1 LDLRG
6 AAEQF
11 ARLDAGQ
18 QRRASA
24 DLTLPPFATVID
36 RRYNICMKAEMD
48 VETNRKA
55 LQINLDTQK
64 YGTFAEIGAGQEV
77 ARRFFLVGGAAGTIA
92 KTMSAYDMTFSDA
105 IYGPAD
111 RYVSR
116 VRLNTMLDHE
126 YNLLVERLDKKL
138 GNERTFFVF
147 ADTVAARSFKLHN
160 ESHGWLGVRF
170 QTEPRGEPSQIIIH
184 VRMLDEANADQ
195 QEALGVIGVNLLY
208 GALYQSQP
216 ERLISSL
223 QENLAPGKIQVDL
236 IKFSGPA
243 FANID
248 NRLMSLQLVSQGLTD
263 AVMFTADGEM
273 VQPAEILHK
282 KAILIERGSFRPVTY
297 ATNDMLEGARR
308 QFLKQSGCSEKDLV
322 VLMEMTLENLLSEG
336 QLNHADFLQ
345 RVDILGALGRTVL
358 ISKFGEYYKL
368 AGYLSRYTNQMIGL
382 VMGVPSLHEIFD
394 EKYYL
399 NLEGGIL
406 EALGR
411 MFKHGLKLYVYPI
424 IDEKTGQL
432 VTAMGTEVAPNLR
445 SLFQYLIDNRYIEE
459 IRDYRKDF
467 LRIYPP
473 AVLAKLKAG
482 DESWEEM
489 VPPEV
494 AQIIKEREFF
504 GYRRAVAA

>member
-1 LDLRG
+1 
-6 AAEQF
+6 
-11 ARLDAGQ
+11 
-18 QRRASA
+18 
-24 DLTLPPFATVID
+24 
-36 RRYNICMKAEMD
+36 MKAEMD
-48 VETNRKA
+48 VGTNRKA
-55 LQINLDTQK
+55 FQINLDRQK

-77 ARRFFLVGGAAGTIA
+77 ARRFFHVGGAAGTIA

-126 YNLLVERLDKKL
+126 YNLLLERLDKKL
-138 GNERTFFVF
+138 GAERTFFVF
-147 ADTVAARSFKLHN
+147 ADTVAARSFKEHN

-170 QTEPRGEPSQIIIH
+170 QPAPRSEPSQIIIH
-184 VRMLDEANADQ
+184 VRMLDESNVDQ
-195 QEALGVIGVNLLY
+195 QEALGVVGVNLLY
-208 GALYQSQP
+208 GAFYHSEP

-273 VQPAEILHK
+273 VQPSEILHK

-308 QFLKQSGCSEKDLV
+308 QFLKESGCSEQELV

-336 QLNHADFLQ
+336 QLNHADFLA

-358 ISKFGEYYKL
+358 ISKFGEYYRL
-368 AGYLSRYTNQMIGL
+368 AGYLSRYTNRMIGL
-382 VMGVPSLHEIFD
+382 VMGVPSLIEILD

-411 MFKHGLKLYVYPI
+411 MFKHGLKLYVYPM
-424 IDEKTGQL
+424 IDEKTGKIK
-432 VTAMGTEVAPNLR
+432 TASQVEVAPNLR
-445 SLFQYLIDNRYIEE
+445 SLYQYLIDNRHIEE
-459 IRDYRKDF
+459 ITDYQKDF

-473 AVLAKLKAG
+473 AVLAKLKTG

-494 AQIIKEREFF
+494 VQIIKEREFF
-504 GYRRAVAA
+504 GYRAAVAA

>member
-1 LDLRG
+1 
-6 AAEQF
+6 
-11 ARLDAGQ
+11 
-18 QRRASA
+18 
-24 DLTLPPFATVID
+24 
-36 RRYNICMKAEMD
+36 MKAEMD
-48 VETNRKA
+48 VGTNRKA
-55 LQINLDTQK
+55 FQINLDRQK

-77 ARRFFLVGGAAGTIA
+77 ARRFFHVGGAAGTIA

-105 IYGPAD
+105 IYGPTD

-116 VRLNTMLDHE
+116 KRLCTMLDHE
-126 YNLLVERLDKKL
+126 YDLLLERLEKKVA
-138 GNERTFFVF
+138 NERAFFVF
-147 ADTVAARSFKLHN
+147 ADTVAARSFKEHN

-170 QTEPRGEPSQIIIH
+170 QSAPRMEPSQIIIH
-184 VRMLDEANADQ
+184 VRMLDESNVDQ
-195 QEALGVIGVNLLY
+195 QEAPGVVGANLLY
-208 GALYQSQP
+208 GAFYHSES
-216 ERLISSL
+216 ERLSSSL
-223 QENLAPGKIQVDL
+223 QENLAPERIQVDL

-263 AVMFTADGEM
+263 AVMVTADGEM
-273 VQPAEILHK
+273 VQPSEILHK

-308 QFLKQSGCSEKDLV
+308 QFLKQSECSEKDLV

-336 QLNHADFLQ
+336 QLNHADFLE

-358 ISKFGEYYKL
+358 ISKFGEYYRL
-368 AGYLSRYTNQMIGL
+368 STSLSRYPNQMIGL

-399 NLEGGIL
+399 NLEGAIM

-411 MFKHGLKLYVYPI
+411 MFKHGLKLYVYPT
-424 IDEKTGQL
+424 IDEKTGKI
-432 VTAMGTEVAPNLR
+432 VTATQVEVAPNLR

-459 IRDYRKDF
+459 IADYRKDF
-467 LRIYPP
+467 LRIYP
-473 AVLAKLKAG
+473 ATVLAKLKAG
-482 DESWEEM
+482 DGSWEEM

-504 GYRRAVAA
+504 GYRAAVAA